1 MIAQKLINA
10 AAENNIVLIPTE
22 NDLHISF
29 RGQPD
34 TQLLSMIAEHKTEI
48 IAVLKARVCSKTF
61 YSSTDN
67 MTREGLIKI

>member
-1 MIAQKLINA
+1 MIAQKLITA

-34 TQLLSMIAEHKTEI
+34 TQLLGMIAEHKTEI
-48 IAVLKARVCSKTF
+48 IAALKARVCSKTF
-61 YSSTDN
+61 YSSSDN
-67 MTREGLIKI
+67 MMRRFDEV